1 MSKINV
7 LLTDDHQIIIDGLKS
22 LLKNQDEI
30 SVAAEACNG
39 REAIRILELIS
50 IDVLLMDIDMP
61 VMNGIDALK
70 EIRKN
75 HPKVKVIILS
85 MHNEAGMIKSLI
97 DLGANG
103 YLLKSCSQGEL
114 IDSIKKVA
122 SGQSYF
128 SSDVTL
134 ALLKPSA
141 NQGQSNEL
149 LTERETEILK
159 LIAAGFSNKEIGDQL
174 FISHRFGDRRQQDAQ
189 TRIPAWRSA
198 GTAGDLSCH
207 PWRHAI
213 EPRSPDHRGS
223 LQIRPRGNCSP

>member
-1 MSKINV
+1 MSRINV

-134 ALLKPSA
+134 ALLKPAA
-141 NQGQSNEL
+141 NQGQQNEI

-174 FISHRFGDRRQQDAQ
+174 FISHRTVDTHRTNLMKKLDVSN
-189 TRIPAWRSA
+189 IA
-198 GTAGDLSCH
+198 GLISY
-207 PWRHAI
+207 AI
-213 EPRSPDHRGS
+213 RNG
-223 LQIRPRGNCSP
+223 IV

>member
-1 MSKINV
+1 MSRINV
-7 LLTDDHQIIIDGLKS
+7 LSTDDHQIIIDGLKS

-103 YLLKSCSQGEL
+103 YLLKSCTQEEL
-114 IDSIKKVA
+114 VDAIKKVA
-122 SGQSYF
+122 LGQSYF

-134 ALLKPSA
+134 ALLKPA
-141 NQGQSNEL
+141 AKQGQQNEI
-149 LTERETEILK
+149 LTEREIEILK

-174 FISHRFGDRRQQDAQ
+174 FISHRTVDTHRTNLMKKLDVSN
-189 TRIPAWRSA
+189 IA
-198 GTAGDLSCH
+198 GLISY
-207 PWRHAI
+207 AI
-213 EPRSPDHRGS
+213 RNG
-223 LQIRPRGNCSP
+223 IV